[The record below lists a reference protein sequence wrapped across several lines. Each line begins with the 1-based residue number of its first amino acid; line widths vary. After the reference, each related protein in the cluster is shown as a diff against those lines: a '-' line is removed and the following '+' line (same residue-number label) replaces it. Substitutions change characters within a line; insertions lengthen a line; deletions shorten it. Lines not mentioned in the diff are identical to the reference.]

1 MRHHVGIGP
10 GLAAAAVLWFGGVV
24 CAEAELPA
32 VVPVDAMAAVYWA
45 GMDAGNGA
53 EGYGESK
60 LAAMLADTDLPGR
73 IDRAVTASLREQ
85 AEWDDEAATALQ
97 VWQDLSPVV
106 WRRPWAFWFSGL
118 EKADGD
124 TWDDMTPKIGFVI
137 EPGDDAAAV
146 GKWMLLLHQQITN
159 EADVAGP
166 FDLSLIDD
174 GRRLGLLLNTDLAAP
189 DAEARLITEADFV
202 AATDGLS
209 VEPAAW
215 VYSDLAAI
223 RGFFSDILEAE
234 QERMASRGQAMPT
247 AMLGLFGVGPVAG
260 PLGLDGLDAF
270 AWSAG
275 FNDGDWEQSL
285 FIAAPAPR
293 AGVLTLMDQLAV
305 DESQLAGVPRTV
317 TWLRASRLDLA
328 EAWDVTTQALFEIEP
343 DAREGFDEAMGE
355 FRGEMGFDLYDD
367 LVATFGDAW
376 TAYTDP
382 STGGMFGSG
391 VTLVASTRDADT
403 LEQTLGTITQRINET
418 FEDNGAGF
426 RFRAVERDGYTEH
439 SLFMPFVAPS
449 WAVVDDRL
457 IFSLTAQGVGAA
469 VLHARAPENS
479 FLNQMPEGATAASTK
494 LVGAVDPDPTSMG
507 YVDYAKTAA
516 NLYQGYAMGINLL
529 AMQAGGEMPFN
540 PTDLLPPLET
550 ITPHL
555 APGAS
560 YDVVDDAGYHRR
572 TISPF
577 PGASVLSPDVV
588 FSSPTLTVLPNLMF
602 LSRAVP
608 PLGQAREQA
617 RHTVSMSNLRQLGVA
632 AMAWSIDHDAR
643 LPPSLAAVFPHY
655 VENPEV
661 FFAPSDPQAIDDSAG
676 LTADELAKLGSYLY
690 VPTTLTVNEIEWPS
704 EHVLALERPRV
715 WGPGERHAVLFA
727 DGHTET
733 RYDAAETQRLIQRQ
747 TGRTLAE
754 LLNAPPAAAT
764 P

>member
-1 MRHHVGIGP
+1 MRHHVGIGL
-10 GLAAAAVLWFGGVV
+10 GLIVWLWLGLGGAVPAAAEPGEVGVLPGAGALPGVV
-24 CAEAELPA
+24 PA
-32 VVPVDAMAAVYWA
+32 DAMAAVYWA
-45 GMDAGNGA
+45 GMDAENGA

-73 IDRAVTASLREQ
+73 IDRAVTASLQEQ

-106 WRRPWAFWFSGL
+106 WRRPWAFWFSGF

-124 TWDDMTPKIGFVI
+124 TRDNMTPRLGFVV

-174 GRRLGLLLNTDLAAP
+174 GRRLGLLLNTDMAGP
-189 DAEARLITEADFV
+189 DADARLTTEADFI
-202 AATDGLS
+202 AATEGLS

-215 VYSDLAAI
+215 VYADLAQVNEMIFAI
-223 RGFFSDILEAE
+223 ADAE
-234 QERMASRGQAMPT
+234 P
-247 AMLGLFGVGPVAG
+247 GLADGGGETMRKAFAA
-260 PLGLDGLDAF
+260 LGLDGLDAF

-275 FNDGDWEQSL
+275 FNAGDWEQSL

-293 AGVLTLMDQLAV
+293 AGVLTLMDQPAV
-305 DESQLAGVPRTV
+305 EESQFTVVPRTA
-317 TWLRASRLDLA
+317 TWLRVSRLDLA
-328 EAWDVTTQALFEIEP
+328 EVWDVTTQAIFEIAPE
-343 DAREGFDEAMGE
+343 AREDFGDGLAD
-355 FRGEMGFDLYDD
+355 FRGEMGVDLYDD
-367 LVATFGDAW
+367 LIAPLGDAW

-403 LEQTLGTITQRINET
+403 LEQTLGTLTERINEA

-449 WAVVDDRL
+449 WAVVDDRFV
-457 IFSLTAQGVGAA
+457 FSLTAQGVGAA
-469 VLHARAPENS
+469 VLHARAPDNS
-479 FLNQMPEGATAASTK
+479 FLNDMPEGATAASTK
-494 LVGAVDPDPTSMG
+494 LVGAVDPDPTSIG
-507 YVDYAKTAA
+507 YVDYEKTAA

-529 AMQAGGEMPFN
+529 AMQAGGDMPFN

-555 APGAS
+555 SPGAS
-560 YDVVDDAGYHRR
+560 FDVVDDAGYHRR

-608 PLGQAREQA
+608 ALG
-617 RHTVSMSNLRQLGVA
+617 
-632 AMAWSIDHDAR
+632 DAHEPDR
-643 LPPSLAAVFPHY
+643 PP
-655 VENPEV
+655 
-661 FFAPSDPQAIDDSAG
+661 
-676 LTADELAKLGSYLY
+676 
-690 VPTTLTVNEIEWPS
+690 
-704 EHVLALERPRV
+704 
-715 WGPGERHAVLFA
+715 
-727 DGHTET
+727 
-733 RYDAAETQRLIQRQ
+733 
-747 TGRTLAE
+747 
-754 LLNAPPAAAT
+754 APPLTRAD